1 MRETE
6 SPTWRRKGVRL
17 HPSFTPTTPYRY
29 IHTNLHAAAAAEA
42 AAAAAKYEHSPALIA
57 KIALASQTV

>member
-17 HPSFTPTTPYRY
+17 HPSFTPTTTYRY
-29 IHTNLHAAAAAEA
+29 IHTNLHAAAAV
-42 AAAAAKYEHSPALIA
+42 AKYKPSPALIA
-57 KIALASQTV
+57 NIALAS